1 MAVAGWLTVLTSVPW
16 SEVIKNAPKVV
27 DGSKKFWNAVAKKT
41 HLKEISVSENNQ
53 SIVPESS
60 TIASLE
66 ASVSDLQ
73 AQMLASSELIKTL
86 AEQNTQ
92 LIKRIETNRVH
103 VLWLSAVTGAIAVI
117 FGLVLVYM

>member
-1 MAVAGWLTVLTSVPW
+1 MAAAWLTVLANVPW

-41 HLKEISVSENNQ
+41 HLKEISISEP
-53 SIVPESS
+53 STVPESL

-66 ASVSDLQ
+66 VSVSDLQ

-92 LIKRIETNRVH
+92 LIKRIETNRIH
-103 VLWLSAVTGAIAVI
+103 MLWLSTAIAVI
-117 FGLVLVYM
+117 TVTFGLILAFA

>member
-1 MAVAGWLTVLTSVPW
+1 MAAWLTVLTSVPW
-16 SEVIKNAPKVV
+16 SDVIKNAPKVV

-41 HLKEISVSENNQ
+41 HLKEISVSENKP

-60 TIASLE
+60 AIASLE
-66 ASVSDLQ
+66 TSVSDLQ

-92 LIKRIETNRVH
+92 LIKRIETNRIH
-103 VLWLSAVTGAIAVI
+103 MLWLSAATGAIAVI
-117 FGLVLVYM
+117 FGLILAFR